1 MQCFRVG
8 YRLNMPRVHLGECV
22 YEENTSDKW
31 SFPLRP
37 TRKHC
42 MPKPS
47 ENLRKFSEELRNLR
61 EFPKTSGMPQTR
73 FEKIKRFMKILEDL
87 WQSSQ
92 IFGKLRKWSKMVLNF
107 SENLRKYSGIF
118 GKLRKRF
125 KSIFQMILFFFKIF

>member
-1 MQCFRVG
+1 
-8 YRLNMPRVHLGECV
+8 
-22 YEENTSDKW
+22 
-31 SFPLRP
+31 
-37 TRKHC
+37 

-73 FEKIKRFMKILEDL
+73 FEKIKRFMKILENL

-125 KSIFQMILFFFKIF
+125 KSIFQMILLFFKIF